1 MYVYVRQDWVCCS
14 SVVIEAGSDL
24 SAAAAVVCTVSVGC
38 VDYEP
43 DEKDMTVTSV
53 SVSVSVSITV
63 SVSSV

>member
-14 SVVIEAGSDL
+14 SVVFEASSDL
-24 SAAAAVVCTVSVGC
+24 SAAAVVCTVSVGC

-53 SVSVSVSITV
+53 SVSVSITV